1 MGHYSYFF
9 PILQVTGNGTKPFT
23 LSGPFFFNASQSP
36 FPFGSGKKASEFSKW
51 LVAQQ
56 TNAKENGVYL
66 YPDLECGEIVHLF
79 SLVFS
84 GELFISPFMPAEGVG
99 EADES
104 NSSNPSVED
113 TDGLDE
119 SACKRKPDTMKM
131 KCGKTK
137 KHKPLP
143 KIESD
148 FCYRREK
155 GFPGIQV
162 ALTQDRIHTS
172 SVALTQD
179 RIQTHHIQVPH
190 SNECLVF
197 TSSKAGKNVNLHV
210 ENNGMPSFSNNHNS
224 YRHLLSLSDL
234 EESYNGWPWDA
245 MEKYAKE
252 LPSVSD
258 DQNESFALSSE
269 QFRKAFSAI
278 HQGGEQG
285 VTLREL
291 SHALDPLG
299 TSYAYG

>member
-1 MGHYSYFF
+1 MRDFLSQHSYFF
-9 PILQVTGNGTKPFT
+9 PILQVTGNGAKPYT
-23 LSGPFFFNASQSP
+23 LSGPFFFKASHSP

-51 LVAQQ
+51 LVAQKM
-56 TNAKENGVYL
+56 NAVENGAYL

-79 SLVFS
+79 SLVFL

-99 EADES
+99 EADEA
-104 NSSNPSVED
+104 NSSNTLVED
-113 TDGLDE
+113 TDGLDD
-119 SACKRKPDTMKM
+119 STRKRKPDTMKF

-162 ALTQDRIHTS
+162 ALTQDVVQTS
-172 SVALTQD
+172 S
-179 RIQTHHIQVPH
+179 HIQMPQ
-190 SNECLVF
+190 SNECLIF
-197 TSSKAGKNVNLHV
+197 TSSMSVNGKNVNLHV
-210 ENNGMPSFSNNHNS
+210 ESHNMPLYSNDLSS
-224 YRHLLSLSDL
+224 YRHLVSVSEL

-252 LPSVSD
+252 LPTVSD
-258 DQNESFALSSE
+258 NQNEAFILSSE

-278 HQGGEQG
+278 HEAGEQG
-285 VTLREL
+285 VTLVEL
-291 SHALDPLG
+291 SHALHPLG
-299 TSYAYG
+299 T